1 LRDHPGQIL
10 KIADTIPKAMLH
22 LTRPTPACSFV
33 TMANAILSQLRF
45 HNEDAAFDYVEA
57 HLWPKG
63 PNCPHCGNV
72 DAARIGRLNARS
84 KSSQKNPEGAIRH
97 GLRKCY
103 ACRKEFTVRN
113 GSIFEDSHLPLHL
126 WLQAIH
132 LLASSKKGISTRQ
145 IQRLLNCSM
154 KTAWFLTHRIREIM
168 KPGTASDVPPM
179 GGLAVTLEA
188 DEVYIGAMAG
198 RKKGR
203 PVVEK
208 NIVMTLVERQGQARS
223 VMVPNVRAETLSQVL
238 SKVKTGTKLMTD
250 DGGGYSWKLDNIK
263 SHETVN
269 HSKQEYVRG
278 DVHTNSVE
286 GFFSILR
293 RGLYGTY
300 QHVSEAHL
308 HRYLTEFDYR
318 YNHRAALGEDD
329 KTRAALMVGNAKGRR
344 LTYQRIDGTA

>member
-1 LRDHPGQIL
+1 
-10 KIADTIPKAMLH
+10 
-22 LTRPTPACSFV
+22 
-33 TMANAILSQLRF
+33 MANAILSQPRF

-57 HLWPKG
+57 HLWPNG
-63 PNCPHCGNV
+63 PVCPHCN
-72 DAARIGRLNARS
+72 AMAEKIGVINARS
-84 KSSQKNPEGAIRH
+84 KPSKKNPEGVRRH

-103 ACRKEFTVRN
+103 GCRKEFTVRV
-113 GSIFEDSHLPLHL
+113 GSIFEDSKLPLHL

-132 LLASSKKGISTRQ
+132 LLTSAKKGVSTRH

-168 KPGTASDVPPM
+168 KPGTANDVPPM

-203 PVVEK
+203 PVVDK
-208 NIVMTLVERQGQARS
+208 TIVLSLVERNGHARS
-223 VMVPNVRAETLSQVL
+223 TTVPNVRAETLHRVL
-238 SKVKTGTKLMTD
+238 AKVKSGTKLMTD
-250 DGGGYSWKLDNIK
+250 DAAGYRWESPNFK
-263 SHETVN
+263 SHQRIN
-269 HSKQEYVRG
+269 HTQAEYVRG
-278 DVHTNSVE
+278 DVHTNTVE

-308 HRYLTEFDYR
+308 HRYLNEFDYR
-318 YNHRAALGEDD
+318 YNHREALGENDL
-329 KTRAALMVGNAKGRR
+329 TRAALVVRNAKGRR
-344 LTYQRIDGTA
+344 LTYERTRGA